1 MGLADFKLE
10 DKLHRKI
17 KFEYTILC
25 LFSIKY
31 PVTFNLQNEQSVKW
45 TFGSLHIIW
54 MAKTK
59 TFLLL

>member
-31 PVTFNLQNEQSVKW
+31 PVTFNLQNEQSVK
-45 TFGSLHIIW
+45 
-54 MAKTK
+54 
-59 TFLLL
+59 